1 MQVAGVPVGKVASI
15 ALTPDGEADVAMRI
29 SDDGYHPLRRGTRA
43 IIRQASLSGVANR
56 YVDLQLPAADHQ
68 RTIPPGGVI
77 EATETASAVDLDQ
90 LFNTFDPKTRK
101 ALSGVVRGYARAYAG
116 SDAEANGVA
125 GGIRVIACQERAV
138 VPAPPAQSTADSRP
152 PRDPVGQHPL
162 SL

>member
-77 EATETASAVDLDQ
+77 EATETASASIS
-90 LFNTFDPKTRK
+90 TSSSTR
-101 ALSGVVRGYARAYAG
+101 SIRRRARRSAAWCVGTPAPTRAATPRPTASPEAYASSPAKSAPWCPRRPRSRLPTRG
-116 SDAEANGVA
+116 HRAILSANT
-125 GGIRVIACQERAV
+125 R
-138 VPAPPAQSTADSRP
+138 
-152 PRDPVGQHPL
+152 
-162 SL
+162 